1 MRKGLISMK
10 GSCRTLLWIAG
21 TLLLGFS
28 ISAHAWFENYTPEV
42 KVSDPYLDM
51 HTGPG
56 RGFPVFHVAGQGES
70 VTILKRK
77 TDWFKV
83 RTGRGKEGWVSSA
96 QMRSTRGLDGNQIDW
111 KKADRSEFLN
121 RRWEFGFAGGD
132 LDGARLLSAYAGY
145 ALTQNIMLQFEVA
158 KILGDFSDG
167 ELATAS
173 IVMTPF
179 PEWRVSPFFTVGTGV
194 IHVKPHSTVVRSE
207 DREDEVAHAGLGANV
222 YLTDRFVMRLEYR
235 RHTVFTSRNDNEEVD
250 QWKAGFSVFF

>member
-1 MRKGLISMK
+1 MK

-21 TLLLGFS
+21 AMLLGFS
-28 ISAHAWFENYTPEV
+28 TSVHAWFEDYTPEV

-51 HTGPG
+51 RTGPG
-56 RGFPVFHVAGQGES
+56 RGYPVFYVAGQGES

-77 TDWFKV
+77 TDWYKI
-83 RTGRGKEGWVSSA
+83 RSERGKEGWVPLS
-96 QMRSTRGLDGNQIDW
+96 QMRNTLDLDGDQVDW
-111 KKADRSEFLN
+111 KKADRSQFVN

-132 LDGARLLSAYAGY
+132 LDGARLLSGY
-145 ALTQNIMLQFEVA
+145 IGYSLTPNVMLRVEA
-158 KILGDFSDG
+158 DKILGDFSDG

-179 PEWRVSPFFTVGTGV
+179 PDWWVSPFFTVGTGV

-207 DREDEVAHAGLGANV
+207 DRTDEIAHAGLGANI
-222 YLTDRFVMRLEYR
+222 YLTDRFVMRVEYR
-235 RHTVFTSRNDNEEVD
+235 RHTVLTSRNDNEEVD